1 MVGLC
6 YYLHAAFCLDGGDLT
21 LTSVAVQV
29 RMDAMQCRERTRVKS
44 ERRQLQGV
52 TAADSYLSE
61 RVRVGC
67 LTDLLR
73 S

>member
-1 MVGLC
+1 V
-6 YYLHAAFCLDGGDLT
+6 T

>member
-6 YYLHAAFCLDGGDLT
+6 CYLHAAFCFDGGDVM